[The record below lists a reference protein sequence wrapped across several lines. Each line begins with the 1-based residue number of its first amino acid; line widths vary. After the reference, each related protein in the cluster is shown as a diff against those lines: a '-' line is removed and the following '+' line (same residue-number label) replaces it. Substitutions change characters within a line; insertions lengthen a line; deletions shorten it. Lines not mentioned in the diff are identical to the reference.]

1 VRTLSII
8 ISIIFFIAGLYILD
22 LIYGIAWGIQ
32 NMISKAFS
40 MIGYIF
46 QTAFNITDMKT
57 LGITVLG
64 ISSVIFIL
72 SVVILYIDAIRRE
85 ETSGEEL

>member
-8 ISIIFFIAGLYILD
+8 ISIIFFVAGLYILD

-32 NMISKAFS
+32 NMISKAFNV
-40 MIGYIF
+40 IGYIF
-46 QTAFNITDMKT
+46 QTAFSLSDMKT

>member
-8 ISIIFFIAGLYILD
+8 ISIIFFVAGLYILD

-40 MIGYIF
+40 VIGHVF
-46 QTAFNITDMKT
+46 QTAFSLTDMKT

-85 ETSGEEL
+85 ESSGEEL